1 MKEFF
6 KWLNNWLIQAN
17 QRLEITS
24 KELEKKKI
32 EVMQE
37 QRVQDELNEL
47 VERKDKLAVFL
58 TKDKPSDI
66 DVGQWVLLHRQLHI
80 MVKYVEVLEQR
91 LALM

>member
-1 MKEFF
+1 MLGLLFWF
-6 KWLNNWLIQAN
+6 ILMVLNQWSYIM
-17 QRLEITS
+17 TDV
-24 KELEKKKI
+24 K
-32 EVMQE
+32 

-66 DVGQWVLLHRQLHI
+66 DVEQWVLLHRQLHI

>member
-1 MKEFF
+1 MKDLVYARSFVLIYTNGF
-6 KWLNNWLIQAN
+6 KPM
-17 QRLEITS
+17 
-24 KELEKKKI
+24 ELYTMTDVKYK
-32 EVMQE
+32 

-66 DVGQWVLLHRQLHI
+66 DIEQWSLLHRQLHI
-80 MVKYVEVLEQR
+80 MVKYIDTLEQR

>member
-1 MKEFF
+1 M
-6 KWLNNWLIQAN
+6 ID
-17 QRLEITS
+17 
-24 KELEKKKI
+24 
-32 EVMQE
+32 VMQE

>member
-1 MKEFF
+1 MKDLVYARSFVLVYTNGF
-6 KWLNNWLIQAN
+6 KPM
-17 QRLEITS
+17 
-24 KELEKKKI
+24 ELYHDWCNAGATCT
-32 EVMQE
+32 
-37 QRVQDELNEL
+37 RW

-66 DVGQWVLLHRQLHI
+66 DVEQWVLLHRQLHI

>member
-1 MKEFF
+1 M
-6 KWLNNWLIQAN
+6 ID
-17 QRLEITS
+17 
-24 KELEKKKI
+24 
-32 EVMQE
+32 VMQE
-37 QRVQDELNEL
+37 QRVQGELYQLVQGELNEL

-66 DVGQWVLLHRQLHI
+66 DVEQWVLLHRQLHI

>member
-37 QRVQDELNEL
+37 QRVQGELNGL

-66 DVGQWVLLHRQLHI
+66 DVEQWVLLHRQLHI

>member
-1 MKEFF
+1 MKDLVYTRSFVLIYTNGF
-6 KWLNNWLIQAN
+6 KPM
-17 QRLEITS
+17 
-24 KELEKKKI
+24 ELYTMTDVKYK
-32 EVMQE
+32 

-66 DVGQWVLLHRQLHI
+66 DIEQWSLLHRQLHI
-80 MVKYVEVLEQR
+80 MVKYIDTLEQR

>member
-1 MKEFF
+1 MKDLVYARSFVLVYTNGF
-6 KWLNNWLIQAN
+6 KPM
-17 QRLEITS
+17 
-24 KELEKKKI
+24 ELYTMTDVKYK
-32 EVMQE
+32 

-66 DVGQWVLLHRQLHI
+66 DIEQWSLLHRQLHI
-80 MVKYVEVLEQR
+80 MVKYIDTLEQR

>member
-1 MKEFF
+1 M
-6 KWLNNWLIQAN
+6 ID
-17 QRLEITS
+17 
-24 KELEKKKI
+24 
-32 EVMQE
+32 VMQE
-37 QRVQDELNEL
+37 QRVQGELCQLVQGELNEL

-66 DVGQWVLLHRQLHI
+66 DVEQWVLLHRQLHI

>member
-1 MKEFF
+1 MKDLVYTRSFVLVYTNGF
-6 KWLNNWLIQAN
+6 KPM
-17 QRLEITS
+17 
-24 KELEKKKI
+24 ELYTMTDVKYK
-32 EVMQE
+32 

-66 DVGQWVLLHRQLHI
+66 DIEQWSLLHRQLHI
-80 MVKYVEVLEQR
+80 MVKYIDTLEQR

>member
-1 MKEFF
+1 MIYTNGF
-6 KWLNNWLIQAN
+6 KPM
-17 QRLEITS
+17 
-24 KELEKKKI
+24 ELYTMTDVKYK
-32 EVMQE
+32 

-66 DVGQWVLLHRQLHI
+66 DIEQWSLLHRQLHI
-80 MVKYVEVLEQR
+80 MVKYIDTLEQR